1 MWNVFSLIY
10 FPSVYV
16 FDKVCVKIFG
26 SLFIFSYLSYY
37 CWILSVILNNSL
49 LLDSENCSAI
59 RLFATPR
66 SVCGILQTRIL
77 EWVAIPFFRGSS
89 WPRSPAL
96 KPHSLPSE
104 LPGKPFIGYVFC
116 KYFIPV
122 WLVSCSWQ
130 CLAGKKKKKKEINF
144 DDIHL
149 INWWRK
155 LATHTR
161 ILAWKIPCTEEPGG
175 WAIVHRVTKES
186 DTT

>member
-59 RLFATPR
+59 RLFATPW
-66 SVCGILQTRIL
+66 SVCGILQARIL

-130 CLAGKKKKKKEINF
+130 CLAGKKKKK
-144 DDIHL
+144 L
-149 INWWRK
+149 ILMISTLSIGEGNWPPTPVFLPEKFHVQRS
-155 LATHTR
+155 LV
-161 ILAWKIPCTEEPGG
+161 GG
-175 WAIVHRVTKES
+175 L
-186 DTT
+186 